1 MRFRSV
7 GQALQ
12 NTGPTYT
19 TECRF
24 HLFAGSLGSSM
35 SPHLWIAHLDLTF
48 ATFRHL
54 DLLQSN
60 VRFSMESYSFHLGRF
75 HAKSALKSARSH
87 GSKQAI
93 LESKE
98 KNADSFRLVMYSLLY
113 DTRKSISP
121 GSCGARRFSRV
132 SVVNPTAGYFFI
144 LVNRSGHFPITSF
157 RVRAKR
163 SWQFEPVYC
172 FGVDALLGKLIL
184 HLLDG
189 AGQENAHFTKM

>member
-1 MRFRSV
+1 MILAPPRYSCRSEAPRSMRFRSV

-19 TECRF
+19 TECGF
-24 HLFAGSLGSSM
+24 HLFAGSLRSSM
-35 SPHLWIAHLDLTF
+35 SPHLGIAHLDLTF

-87 GSKQAI
+87 GNKQAI

-98 KNADSFRLVMYSLLY
+98 KNADSIRLVMYSLLY
-113 DTRKSISP
+113 DTRKSICS
-121 GSCGARRFSRV
+121 GFCGARRFSRV
-132 SVVNPTAGYFFI
+132 SVCVNPTAGYF
-144 LVNRSGHFPITSF
+144 L
-157 RVRAKR
+157 
-163 SWQFEPVYC
+163 C
-172 FGVDALLGKLIL
+172 
-184 HLLDG
+184 
-189 AGQENAHFTKM
+189 